1 MKDKT
6 FVIKLN
12 DHKVPEFKEERSKDW
27 ILYGSK
33 GKYKNR
39 YGDYLLDLFNS
50 SSKHHAIVNGKTDY
64 IVGSGFKVN
73 EEGLNTEQ
81 LANLN
86 KFIKSPNSNETL
98 NDLLAKCVLD
108 YEIYNG
114 FALEI
119 IYNQTNEKIA
129 AIHHAEFKQYR
140 KAKEGDFYFYS
151 EDWSKSNPETEVISA
166 FDWSRPHGKQ
176 LLYVKD
182 YHPQAHV
189 YPLPGYLGCIPY
201 IEVDREIAN
210 YQLNEIKNNFQA
222 GKMINFFNGQ
232 PPEEEQGA
240 IERKLKAKFTGTDNA
255 NSFILN
261 FNDSREQGAEV
272 INLDGND
279 FADRYQILEKTTQQ
293 NIFSGHRVTS
303 GELFGVKEEGIF
315 STRNQLRDAYEL
327 FQNTYVNNRQDEVLR
342 VFNGLASVQG
352 FEERLYIIDTEPIG
366 VEYSESTKVSVMT
379 EDEIRADIGLPVQEK
394 EDVGEDSKT
403 KDAQAALK
411 GSVGGVSGIITLLQ
425 NVSTGVVNTESA
437 IAVLVELYGFSP
449 EVARAT
455 VTGEVIP
462 ENVAQEMRDTLE
474 AEGDM
479 FSICEAFA
487 SCGETID
494 PKDIIYRRQVDFSS
508 NEQADKSE
516 DILRRFGF
524 GSESFDM
531 AVLEILKENPALRW
545 DAVAE
550 MLESTVDEVMEA
562 VRNLAAL
569 DYLKVGTEQVIDTTQ
584 KVSEVTSK
592 GSKALETAEPLEVTL
607 KIKYSYIKRAEASG
621 STVIKTTRDFCR
633 NLVGQSNAGKT
644 WTNEEIQTIGM
655 KNKRNVW
662 LRGGGFWNRGGG
674 VISPHCR
681 HTWEQIIVKNG

>member
-352 FEERLYIIDTEPIG
+352 FEERLDIIDTEPIG
-366 VEYSESTKVSVMT
+366 VEYSEQTKVSVMT
-379 EDEIRADIGLPVQEK
+379 TDEIREAVGLDPLPK
-394 EDVGEDSKT
+394 
-403 KDAQAALK
+403 
-411 GSVGGVSGIITLLQ
+411 
-425 NVSTGVVNTESA
+425 
-437 IAVLVELYGFSP
+437 
-449 EVARAT
+449 
-455 VTGEVIP
+455 
-462 ENVAQEMRDTLE
+462 LE
-474 AEGDM
+474 AVQMEDDAKNSE
-479 FSICEAFA
+479 FNVCEAFA

-494 PKDIIYRRQVDFSS
+494 PEDIIYRRQVDFTS

-524 GSESFDM
+524 GSEAFDM

-550 MLESTVDEVMEA
+550 MLESTVDEVMES

-655 KNKRNVW
+655 QNKRNVW